1 MYSIVWK
8 YKINEESQAEF
19 ESEYGKGGTWSKLF
33 MNSDNYSGSFLHK
46 SSDISR
52 TYLLIDT
59 WTDEQSYEN
68 FKNANSSVYES
79 LSFEFEKLYET
90 EEKIGAFNTI
100 N

>member
-8 YKINEESQAEF
+8 YLINEKTQVEF
-19 ESEYGKGGTWSKLF
+19 ESEYGKGGTWTKLF

-46 SSDISR
+46 SFDMKR

-59 WTDEQSYEN
+59 WTDKQSYEN
-68 FKNANSSVYES
+68 FKNANSNVYQS

-90 EEKIGAFNTI
+90 EEKIGEFNSI

>member
-8 YKINEESQAEF
+8 YGIKQKSQLEF

-33 MNSDNYSGSFLHK
+33 MDSDNYTGSFLHK
-46 SSDISR
+46 SSDMGQ

-68 FKNANSSVYES
+68 FKNANRGVYES
-79 LSFEFEKLYET
+79 LSSKFEKLYET
-90 EEKIGAFNTI
+90 EEKIGAFNAV